1 MIHLKVDKVVSERIN
16 KILIERNLT
25 VNKLATLSCLTQS
38 TVESLINGR
47 SRNPKL
53 LTIMKICDGLNMS
66 LEEFFND
73 DVFINIDEN

>member
-1 MIHLKVDKVVSERIN
+1 MKVDKVISERIN

-38 TVESLINGR
+38 TVESLVNGR
-47 SRNPKL
+47 SKNPKL

-66 LEEFFND
+66 LEEFFD
-73 DVFINIDEN
+73 DNIFIDIDKEN

>member
-1 MIHLKVDKVVSERIN
+1 MKVDKVISERIN

-38 TVESLINGR
+38 TVDSLVNGR
-47 SRNPKL
+47 SKNPKL

-66 LEEFFND
+66 LEEFFDD

>member
-1 MIHLKVDKVVSERIN
+1 MKVDKVVSERIN